1 MILATTEFS
10 FDLEYIPGK
19 KNVIADYGTRHIP
32 DTDWPVQPDDPLEL
46 NSLFPFNNSFA
57 SIKFPNIQRHIYS
70 LQDYEEWEKF
80 QLKTIDNANHFS
92 ILVKNKEKILV
103 PYSIRR
109 SIFWAA
115 HFPAHQGMSKLVEI
129 LKERHLYWPNMKKD
143 IAEFLSTCICAVKKT
158 DKTRKKG
165 YKIMRTSTI

>member
-10 FDLEYIPGK
+10 FNLEYIPGK

-57 SIKFPNIQRHIYS
+57 AIKFPNIQRHIYS

-80 QLKTIDNANHFS
+80 QLKTIDNANHFL

-103 PYSIRR
+103 Y
-109 SIFWAA
+109 
-115 HFPAHQGMSKLVEI
+115 
-129 LKERHLYWPNMKKD
+129 LKINFLGSAFSCSSRH
-143 IAEFLSTCICAVKKT
+143 VKT
-158 DKTRKKG
+158 
-165 YKIMRTSTI
+165 